1 MDPAVNWPFK
11 AHESVESARRAA
23 IEAARNTKH
32 WPNGPGEWH
41 VIETGGGIYML
52 SNRELDRYDPQ
63 GRVRVLYTAISEE
76 ADS

>member
-23 IEAARNTKH
+23 IEAAQH

-52 SNRELDRYDPQ
+52 SNRELERYDPQ
-63 GRVRVLYTAISEE
+63 GRVLYTAISE
-76 ADS
+76 DP